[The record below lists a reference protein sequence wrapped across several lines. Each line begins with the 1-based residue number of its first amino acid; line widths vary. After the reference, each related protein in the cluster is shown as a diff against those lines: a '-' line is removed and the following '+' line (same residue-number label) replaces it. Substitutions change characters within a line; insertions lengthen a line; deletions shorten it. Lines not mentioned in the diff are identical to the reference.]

1 MLAPLLYAQFENKL
15 VRKHAIG
22 GGVDFAKSWGTL
34 DNFSKYF
41 LIYHAELKVFLNQ
54 HSINL
59 SGGYG
64 EPNSEYDYMGFLCSN
79 VEYQYNF
86 FWPEPFRIGAGAGF
100 GFHRLEYDDVLITGN
115 GANLVL
121 SAQYYF
127 ADYFAVEGAIRYR
140 LIKFNKMAEGEN
152 SALVHKLIEKF
163 GYEHEVAA
171 QLSNVAF
178 QDDYG
183 SLSAK
188 AIKKILPHLKDG
200 NKYDV
205 ACEYAGYRHS
215 ASSLTKEEIENK
227 ILKDR
232 LDAR

>member
-1 MLAPLLYAQFENKL
+1 MRKIYALILMLAPLLYAQFEDKL

-41 LIYHAELKVFLNQ
+41 LVYHAELKVFLNQ

-64 EPNSEYDYMGFLCSN
+64 EPNSDYHYMGFLRSN
-79 VEYQYNF
+79 IEYQYNF

-152 SALVHKLIEKF
+152 SARRINSEW
-163 GYEHEVAA
+163 
-171 QLSNVAF
+171 QNVGELGIRGF
-178 QDDYG
+178 F
-183 SLSAK
+183 
-188 AIKKILPHLKDG
+188 
-200 NKYDV
+200 V
-205 ACEYAGYRHS
+205 F
-215 ASSLTKEEIENK
+215 
-227 ILKDR
+227 
-232 LDAR
+232 